1 MVDGTTHWLVES
13 ISRSNKTYTAYT
25 YSKEKVTK
33 MEQAI
38 ADKRTFRIEYGG
50 GAIIQ
55 PAETSIKNAIEE
67 YLPKWERSDEFVT
80 KMKTGQ
86 KCKVDQH
93 CPLDEDTQP
102 AATSPTPFT
111 KSKIHSPNDIQ
122 PGDHIMITP
131 LLQQAKHLLIVD
143 TYVKGNRFVAFT
155 TNGSGKVER
164 FEGKCESN
172 RMFRISYHGDTHSAL
187 VSPVVAIENA
197 EKEYHKWQS
206 SDEFV
211 TIMKTGKCYS
221 LAPQCLFSHDN
232 TIVGYTPVTPDTTVD
247 EGDHIIFQDVLNMYH
262 SVFLY
267 KHVADSVFATMPSM
281 SDQGSLY
288 GEVDLA
294 QYQAYRVNYK
304 ESLPPDQAQIRAC
317 SEKGEELLRE
327 NLHDPSVFISW
338 AKTGKQIPV
347 SPSEIGIVAIQKSGP
362 PRKPQQIAQLRPWW
376 YEKVV
381 STDDIKV
388 GDHLIRSHL
397 PYWFHCM
404 VTERDVNPADPTE
417 FKIIYQFR
425 TAVEEKE
432 TSFDPSK
439 EKLYR
444 IKYPE
449 SLPVVTAIENA
460 RSKLG
465 EHSLSPTVRMRF
477 VRWAKTGS
485 EEGIEVDFLTNES
498 LPASKSRIWSFGQ
511 LNPGDYLVRPGKSRT
526 TERTHHYLVTE
537 VQSPTTC
544 LALESWS
551 PSGTVG
557 TVIETT
563 VFFDESYEFYRI
575 NYNYGA
581 CFTNEIAIQQAEA
594 FKGCK
599 TTDKVWSDINRQKF
613 VNFVKTGE
621 SETVDES
628 KLHDDRLLLPR
639 RRIESALELKP
650 GDHIERPVCGAEKY
664 ANHHMLVIEIVNKR
678 RCKVIHFGLSSGK
691 KAEVLEEEV
700 DIFVRDC
707 SFIIHYPERIGPK
720 ESIEIARHLSQ
731 SEQVSC
737 RSIFFCNE
745 LLATRVPTSSAIS
758 LH

>member
-1 MVDGTTHWLVES
+1 MVPIESLDDVHPGDHLMVDGTTHWLVES

-317 SEKGEELLRE
+317 SEKGR
-327 NLHDPSVFISW
+327 NY
-338 AKTGKQIPV
+338 
-347 SPSEIGIVAIQKSGP
+347 SEKICMIHLCLSHGQK
-362 PRKPQQIAQLRPWW
+362 
-376 YEKVV
+376 
-381 STDDIKV
+381 
-388 GDHLIRSHL
+388 
-397 PYWFHCM
+397 
-404 VTERDVNPADPTE
+404 
-417 FKIIYQFR
+417 
-425 TAVEEKE
+425 
-432 TSFDPSK
+432 
-439 EKLYR
+439 
-444 IKYPE
+444 
-449 SLPVVTAIENA
+449 
-460 RSKLG
+460 
-465 EHSLSPTVRMRF
+465 
-477 VRWAKTGS
+477 
-485 EEGIEVDFLTNES
+485 
-498 LPASKSRIWSFGQ
+498 
-511 LNPGDYLVRPGKSRT
+511 
-526 TERTHHYLVTE
+526 
-537 VQSPTTC
+537 
-544 LALESWS
+544 LES
-551 PSGTVG
+551 
-557 TVIETT
+557 
-563 VFFDESYEFYRI
+563 
-575 NYNYGA
+575 
-581 CFTNEIAIQQAEA
+581 
-594 FKGCK
+594 
-599 TTDKVWSDINRQKF
+599 KF
-613 VNFVKTGE
+613 
-621 SETVDES
+621 
-628 KLHDDRLLLPR
+628 
-639 RRIESALELKP
+639 
-650 GDHIERPVCGAEKY
+650 
-664 ANHHMLVIEIVNKR
+664 
-678 RCKVIHFGLSSGK
+678 
-691 KAEVLEEEV
+691 
-700 DIFVRDC
+700 
-707 SFIIHYPERIGPK
+707 
-720 ESIEIARHLSQ
+720 Q
-731 SEQVSC
+731 
-737 RSIFFCNE
+737 
-745 LLATRVPTSSAIS
+745 
-758 LH
+758 